1 MTPDEVIKAAKG
13 QLVVFDTLDEV
24 YDYLAEEMVKEF
36 AKAAKGK
43 KIVNFIMPVGPTQ
56 PYRLMAEKINYRQI
70 SLKNVRFF
78 FMDEYVD
85 DEKDELIPMTNPLS
99 FRGQIGPLLF
109 DRIRPDL
116 LMPKSQIIF
125 PTPENIKDLPK
136 MIQPCGKSVSVEA
149 AEKLFADIG
158 REATKEQR
166 GAAASDKNQLMDELL
181 NQPTIPADYGATMI
195 ALFRDETQDVVTR
208 DFAVQHIGLYAQALN
223 RRGRYDPD
231 SRDAQ
236 DCRAALFDA
245 ADETS
250 TIVAAAAFRALSSIA
265 GFDYMIDAGRLDS
278 MIAASVSDASF
289 APAVRVMAAQH
300 SAQIEVRRGRRHGC
314 RCNRGKA
321 N

>member
-1 MTPDEVIKAAKG
+1 MTHKERAKEVRKILSMTPDEVIKAAKG

-24 YDYLAEEMVKEF
+24 YDYLAEEMVREF

-125 PTPENIKDLPK
+125 PTPANISDLPK
-136 MIQPCGKSVSVEA
+136 MI
-149 AEKLFADIG
+149 
-158 REATKEQR
+158 
-166 GAAASDKNQLMDELL
+166 N
-181 NQPTIPADYGATMI
+181 
-195 ALFRDETQDVVTR
+195 
-208 DFAVQHIGLYAQALN
+208 
-223 RRGRYDPD
+223 
-231 SRDAQ
+231 
-236 DCRAALFDA
+236 
-245 ADETS
+245 
-250 TIVAAAAFRALSSIA
+250 
-265 GFDYMIDAGRLDS
+265 DAGG
-278 MIAASVSDASF
+278 
-289 APAVRVMAAQH
+289 
-300 SAQIEVRRGRRHGC
+300 IEVCYGGIGIHGTS
-314 RCNRGKA
+314 RSTSRVRA
-321 N
+321 